1 MGEVCRENCG
11 KQKEL
16 WKGQGLWEKMENFGR
31 NQIIVGEN
39 RNCERNQRI
48 VVATREFWERQGNV
62 GEKGEL

>member
-1 MGEVCRENCG
+1 
-11 KQKEL
+11 
-16 WKGQGLWEKMENFGR
+16 MENFGR

-48 VVATREFWERQGNV
+48 VVGTREFWERQGNV